1 LVYLHK
7 KTGGDEPL
15 EHVFN
20 LPLTLGV
27 LAILLA
33 QLLKIPVHYM
43 LTKQWDMQMF
53 RTTGSMPSSHSAGV
67 MALAS
72 SVGFEA
78 GFQSTTFAVAAM
90 IAGVVMY
97 DAIGIRYHAGQQ
109 AIALNRL
116 IQDMNALLKN
126 LKNSNVDSSQ
136 QTTKQLKTL
145 LGHKP
150 VEVLAGALLGV
161 IFASIIYFMLG
172 KL

>member
-1 LVYLHK
+1 MENVI
-7 KTGGDEPL
+7 
-15 EHVFN
+15 N
-20 LPLTLGV
+20 LPLALGV
-27 LAILLA
+27 LAIVLA
-33 QLLKIPVHYM
+33 QLLKIPVHYVM
-43 LTKQWDMQMF
+43 TKKWDIQMF
-53 RTTGSMPSSHSAGV
+53 RTTGSLPSSHSAGV
-67 MALAS
+67 MALAT

-109 AIALNRL
+109 AIALNQL
-116 IQDMNALLKN
+116 KQEMNTLLKN
-126 LKNSNVDSSQ
+126 LNNSNSDSSQ
-136 QTTKQLKTL
+136 QSAKQLKTL

-172 KL
+172 KI

>member
-1 LVYLHK
+1 MENVL
-7 KTGGDEPL
+7 
-15 EHVFN
+15 N
-20 LPLTLGV
+20 LPLILGV
-27 LAILLA
+27 LAIVLA

-43 LTKQWDMQMF
+43 ITKKWDMQMF

-67 MALAS
+67 MALAT

-116 IQDMNALLKN
+116 IQDMELLLTN
-126 LKNSNVDSSQ
+126 LKSSNPDSYRQSA
-136 QTTKQLKTL
+136 KQLKTL